1 VFFFDIRILITSL
14 WYLQILLTFSD
25 NNLECI
31 SQKLGKELES
41 YSEWRIDNK
50 LSLHLDKTE
59 YILVGPKRKL
69 KTITDF
75 QN

>member
-1 VFFFDIRILITSL
+1 M
-14 WYLQILLTFSD
+14 FSHK
-25 NNLECI
+25 NPEFI